1 MATKIISLE
10 DVKKSYFIKSEEFSI
25 LKGINFDIEKGEF
38 VSLMGPSGS
47 GKSTLLNIIGAL
59 DKPTSGK
66 YFIQEKLV
74 STLVSDQLADIRN
87 RYIGFIFQNF
97 NLIPTLSALDNVA
110 LPSFYAGKLVYE
122 RAKELLNMVGLS
134 GRFNNRP
141 NELSGGQRQRV
152 AIARALIND
161 PEFILADEP
170 TGNLDSKTGREII
183 DLISSLKNKHGK
195 TILMVTHDQNLSKI
209 TDRVIYLKDGRITNK
224 KSL

>member
-74 STLVSDQLADIRN
+74 STLLSDQLADIRN

-170 TGNLDSKTGREII
+170 TGNLDSKTGREIM

-195 TILMVTHDQNLSKI
+195 TILMVTHDQHLSKI
-209 TDRVIYLKDGRITNK
+209 TDRVIYLKDGKITNK
-224 KSL
+224 KSV

>member
-10 DVKKSYFIKSEEFSI
+10 DVKKSYFIKSEEFPI

-74 STLVSDQLADIRN
+74 STLLSDQLADIRN

-110 LPSFYAGKLVYE
+110 LPSFYAGKLAYE

-170 TGNLDSKTGREII
+170 TGNLDSKTGREIM

-195 TILMVTHDQNLSKI
+195 TILMVTHDQHLSKI
-209 TDRVIYLKDGRITNK
+209 TDRVIYLKDGKITNK
-224 KSL
+224 KSV

>member
-10 DVKKSYFIKSEEFSI
+10 DVKKSYFIKSEEFPI

-74 STLVSDQLADIRN
+74 STLLSDQLADIRN

-170 TGNLDSKTGREII
+170 TGNLDSKTGREIM

-195 TILMVTHDQNLSKI
+195 TILMVTHDQHLSKI
-209 TDRVIYLKDGRITNK
+209 TDRVIYLKDGKITNK
-224 KSL
+224 KSV